1 MRGKCKAIALSM
13 ACAMMLS
20 AFPLSEGAMMKADAA
35 QNMISNSTF
44 DTGTSGWGT
53 YKESGGKCSLS
64 TEGGKLAFNITDVG
78 TLNYSVQMF
87 YDIVPLYQNAK
98 YRLSFEISCTTPRFV
113 ESMIQQNGGTYQA
126 YTWKGLDLTTQP
138 QKVDYTFT
146 MEQETDVMA
155 KLVFNCGN
163 QKETVPAHTIYLDN
177 VVLELIDDS
186 NVNYESNMPYAPDI
200 ITNQVGYKPDATKIA
215 TFRDVNGAAE
225 FSVVN
230 ADSKAVVHT
239 GKLYGEKNNASAGE
253 VNFLGDFSEVTTPGT
268 YYITCNGLDDSYKF
282 TISEDVYTK
291 LFDDSIKMLY
301 LQRCGCEVKDAEF
314 GHAACHTGT
323 ATILGTNQTIDV
335 TGGWHDAG
343 DYGRYI
349 VPAAKSIADLLYAY
363 DANPELFGDNLGIP
377 ESNNGI
383 PDVLDEA
390 RYELEWMLKMQ
401 ASNGGVYH
409 KVSCANFP
417 GYIMPEKE
425 TGALIVTPVS
435 TTATADFCASMAL
448 AYEFYKDVDADFAN
462 KCMKAAEN
470 AWKFLEANPDIIF
483 ENPAEVTT
491 GSYEDTSD
499 RDERYWAAAQMYR
512 ATGDQKY
519 LTALEN
525 LPGMFKKLGLDWA
538 VVADYGNIALL
549 TMDGV
554 DKSSSA
560 YATAKQMVTSQA
572 DTFAATSA
580 NSPYGV
586 AIDEFNWGSN
596 MTVANSGII
605 LDLAYDLTGDEK
617 YRDAACAQLDYLL
630 GKNPNATC
638 FVTGYGTVAPQ
649 NPHHRPSM
657 AVGKAMGGML
667 VGGVNSNL
675 EDSAAKAYL
684 ANVPPAKCFVDHSES
699 YSTNEIT
706 IYWNSP
712 LTYLMAL
719 VDRDAE
725 ASAEPV
731 KGDANADGEF
741 TVVDIIMVQRY
752 LLGAG
757 ELTNAANC
765 DLCEDGK
772 INAFDLAAMKKLY
785 FQ

>member
-13 ACAMMLS
+13 ACAMMMA
-20 AFPLSEGAMMKADAA
+20 AFPLSEGAMKADAA

-64 TEGGKLAFNITDVG
+64 TEGGRLAFNITDVG
-78 TLNYSVQMF
+78 TLNYSVQMY

-126 YTWKGLDLTTQP
+126 YTWKGLDLTTEP

-200 ITNQVGYKPDATKIA
+200 ITNQVGYKPDAKKIA
-215 TFRDVNGAAE
+215 TFRDVNGATE

-253 VNFLGDFSEVTTPGT
+253 TNFLGDFSAVTAPGT

-282 TISEDVYTK
+282 TISDTVYDK

-363 DANPELFGDNLGIP
+363 DANPELFGDDLGIP

-409 KVSCANFP
+409 KVSCASFP

-580 NSPYGV
+580 KSPYGV

-719 VDRDAE
+719 VDRE
-725 ASAEPV
+725 QTASTEPV
-731 KGDANADGEF
+731 KGDANDDGDF
-741 TVVDIIMVQRY
+741 TILDIIMVQRY

-757 ELTNAANC
+757 DLTNADNC

-772 INAFDLAAMKKLY
+772 INAFDLAAMKNLY
-785 FQ
+785 FK